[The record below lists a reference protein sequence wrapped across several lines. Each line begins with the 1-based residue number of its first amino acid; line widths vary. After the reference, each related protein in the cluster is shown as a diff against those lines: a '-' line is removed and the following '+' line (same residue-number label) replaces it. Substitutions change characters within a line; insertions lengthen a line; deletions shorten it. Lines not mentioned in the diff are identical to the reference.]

1 MVLLLLLLLLLVSGE
16 TSPAVFLGPTDDSPG
31 LSPVFPGSPE
41 TERKAA
47 ATDPALW
54 EDLSLSLV
62 PLCPALRT
70 FRSQILAD
78 DAGGDGDAANPRLAE
93 LVALCYVCDSQAVS
107 NGIV

>member
-16 TSPAVFLGPTDDSPG
+16 TSPAVFLGPTDDPPG

-41 TERKAA
+41 TERKAG

-54 EDLSLSLV
+54 EDLSLSPV
-62 PLCPALRT
+62 PPCPALRT
-70 FRSQILAD
+70 FSSQILAD
-78 DAGGDGDAANPRLAE
+78 DDAGGDAANPRLAE